1 MFPEPGVHWRP
12 RDDFWSV
19 TGYIWMAMA
28 FHVLLPTGWIF
39 WTGFVLALKKKTPWF
54 YFASAIPSLAMGW
67 LWPRACWALMGI

>member
-1 MFPEPGVHWRP
+1 
-12 RDDFWSV
+12 
-19 TGYIWMAMA
+19 MAMA